1 MKIIRG
7 YKTELDLND
16 RQHTACAKHA
26 GTARY
31 AYNWGLRR
39 KIDAYEATGKSPTA
53 IDLHRELNELKKTEL
68 GWMYEV
74 SKCAPQE
81 ALRNL
86 DQAFANFFRRVKLKK
101 QGQFKGAVGFPRFKS
116 RKRGRG
122 SFRLTG
128 TIRVF
133 DDKIQLPRLGRLR
146 LKERGYL
153 PTSGVHILSA
163 TVSEQAG
170 RWFVSI
176 QVEQEIADR
185 KPAQGEPI
193 GVDRG
198 VKVLAM
204 RSDGI
209 TYKNPK
215 ALAGA
220 LNKLRR
226 FQRKFARQ
234 QKGSRNREK
243 TRRRI
248 ARLHYRIAAIRRDTL
263 HKATSDIVAKTK
275 PDAERPRAVV
285 IEDLNVSGMLQN
297 HCLARAIVDVGMAE
311 FGRQVRYKADWGSL
325 DVIVADRWY
334 PSSKRCSVCG
344 IVKSKLDL
352 SERTYRCDSCG
363 ARLDRDL
370 NAARN
375 LAQLATNS
383 TLSFAE
389 SDACGEDVRPASC
402 GQTSVKQE
410 PNSSLALPRF
420 V

>member
-16 RQHTACAKHA
+16 RQRTACAKHA

-39 KIDAYEATGKSPTA
+39 KIDAYEATGTSPSA
-53 IDLHRELNELKKTEL
+53 IDLHRELNELKQTEL

-86 DQAFANFFRRVKLKK
+86 DQAFANFFRRIKLKK
-101 QGQFKGAVGFPRFKS
+101 QGKLKGAVGFPRFKS

-133 DDKIQLPRLGRLR
+133 DDRIQLPRLGRLR

-176 QVEQEIADR
+176 QVEEKIPDP
-185 KPAQGEPI
+185 KPAQGEAI

-209 TYKNPK
+209 AYENPK

-220 LNKLRR
+220 
-226 FQRKFARQ
+226 QRKMNRLQRKLARQ

-248 ARLHYRIAAIRRDTL
+248 ARLHYRIANIRRDTL

-275 PDAERPRAVV
+275 PDVERPRAVV
-285 IEDLNVSGMLQN
+285 IENLNVSAMLQN
-297 HCLARAIVDVGMAE
+297 HCLARAVADVGMAE
-311 FGRQVRYKADWGSL
+311 FGRQVRYKADWSGL
-325 DVIVADRWY
+325 AVIEADRWY
-334 PSSKRCSVCG
+334 PSSKQCSVCRT
-344 IVKSKLDL
+344 IRYKLDL
-352 SERTYRCDSCG
+352 SERTYKCDSCG
-363 ARLDRDL
+363 ACLDRDL

-375 LAQLATNS
+375 LAQLAT
-383 TLSFAE
+383 TASFAE
-389 SDACGEDVRPASC
+389 SDACGEDVRPC
-402 GQTSVKQE
+402 
-410 PNSSLALPRF
+410 F
-420 V
+420 VRADLDEAGTELQSGSA